1 MNGTAQQRGMALFI
15 CLVLI
20 GALAILSI
28 ESMQHAAVGTA
39 MTANLAYERGTA
51 TAARSGI
58 SLGLQAGP
66 FNIETPIRF
75 VEVSGSSG
83 EFETDVSIAYAATTE
98 PPSGF
103 SMGRNASAF
112 SAHHFEIE
120 ALASGPRAARARQ
133 RQGFYILGPRLAER

>member
-1 MNGTAQQRGMALFI
+1 MNDKAPQRGMALVI

-28 ESMQHAAVGTA
+28 ESMQHAAVSTA

-58 SLGLQAGP
+58 SLGLRAGP
-66 FNIETPIRF
+66 FSIETPIYF
-75 VEVSGSSG
+75 VEASGSAG
-83 EFETDVSIAYAATTE
+83 EFETDVSIDYAETTE

-112 SAHHFEIE
+112 SAHHFEID
-120 ALASGPRAARARQ
+120 AVAVGPRAARAHQ